1 MQYFSFYVGLISF
14 HTHLIL
20 TGVIKHISYHA
31 VNCINE
37 IVFMGFQIS
46 PNVGVKAL
54 QRNKPRIRVCVLY
67 VNMSVYTQREG
78 TRWGAFIL
86 RNWLSAIT
94 EPGKSRIC
102 RVARWAGDPGKC
114 WCCSLSPK
122 AVYPQNVRLFQDM
135 SSSVQVF
142 NWLHEA
148 HPHYG
153 GESAFSKAWFQCKFL
168 PKIPFQKQAEYCLS
182 DYEDNVVLLTWP
194 IKLTITESKNINDTF
209 RVSVLSFLLIFP
221 GPDKNQLFRE
231 YNIWEYY

>member
-1 MQYFSFYVGLISF
+1 MQYFSFYVCLISF

-54 QRNKPRIRVCVLY
+54 QRNKPRICVCVVCEY
-67 VNMSVYTQREG
+67 VCVHTERGNKV
-78 TRWGAFIL
+78 GAFIL

-122 AVYPQNVRLFQDM
+122 AIYPQNVRLFQDM
-135 SSSVQVF
+135 SSSIQVF
-142 NWLHEA
+142 N
-148 HPHYG
+148 
-153 GESAFSKAWFQCKFL
+153 
-168 PKIPFQKQAEYCLS
+168 
-182 DYEDNVVLLTWP
+182 
-194 IKLTITESKNINDTF
+194 
-209 RVSVLSFLLIFP
+209 
-221 GPDKNQLFRE
+221 
-231 YNIWEYY
+231 